1 MSGLDRLKEDHL
13 LGVHFALN
21 VFIASILAWASISLV
36 SNANPVWAMASLVAA
51 SEPVPSKGYANFV
64 SRLTNTAVGCA
75 VGLGFLLVGDPHPWK
90 LPFALAIAVLL
101 SVYVVRVPVM
111 WRQAPITAA
120 IVVAGSVTEHSKLG
134 GIDLGLRRVAEV
146 LFGCVVALLVSWAMS
161 RIWPIQAAAK
171 PSASPP
177 SEPSRPA

>member
-1 MSGLDRLKEDHL
+1 VTWRDRLNGDHM

-21 VFIASILAWASISLV
+21 VFIASIIAWASLRLLGH
-36 SNANPVWAMASLVAA
+36 ANPVWAMASLVAA
-51 SEPVPSKGYANFV
+51 SEPIPSKGYANFV

-75 VGLGFLLVGDPHPWK
+75 VGLGFLLVGDPHAWK

-120 IVVAGSVTEHSKLG
+120 IVVAGSVTEHSKWG

-146 LFGCVVALLVSWAMS
+146 LFGCVVALLVSWAMAHL
-161 RIWPIQAAAK
+161 WPIKAADPPTPPAGPK
-171 PSASPP
+171 PA
-177 SEPSRPA
+177 A